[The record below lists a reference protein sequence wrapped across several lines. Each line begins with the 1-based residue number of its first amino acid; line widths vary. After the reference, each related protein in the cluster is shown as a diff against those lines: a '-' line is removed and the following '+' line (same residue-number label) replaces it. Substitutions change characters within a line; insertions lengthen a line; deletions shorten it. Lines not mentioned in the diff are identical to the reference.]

1 MSAATIRLLS
11 VLAVLACG
19 CQESNKVPPE
29 QAAKNYVSDLKMDVQ
44 GISCTTVDTNND
56 GYVTCSLSMTP
67 REGQQP
73 QIQTIQ
79 CAAVGGNAGGC
90 KP

>member
-1 MSAATIRLLS
+1 MIATSIRLPLL
-11 VLAVLACG
+11 LAVLACG
-19 CQESNKVPPE
+19 CQDTNKVPPE
-29 QAAKNYVSDLKMDVQ
+29 VAAKKYVTDLKMAVQ
-44 GISCTTVDTNND
+44 GISCTSVDTNND

-67 REGQQP
+67 KEGEQP